1 MSTTDRPPYFP
12 ATRDL
17 YETFVDE
24 ITAIGGVVPDVHDDG
39 ERLFARAVLPV
50 HTDVRP
56 GDPVRGGVAV
66 RATGS
71 ELLVHPYTFRQVCTN
86 GAIAAHALETRRLE
100 RVPGSDVIA
109 PDYEVSVVMTD
120 FRLAVQACASKDAFE
135 RTAGE
140 MRSAASIQ
148 ADMAINLM
156 SALMQAGGFA
166 VQQFVPMIFE
176 SFAAQEDR
184 TVFGFMNA
192 VTSVARTVPDP
203 EVRWRLEELGGGIPA
218 QLVPKPK
225 TTPSA
230 ALMSAS

>member
-1 MSTTDRPPYFP
+1 MSTMDRPRYFP

-24 ITAIGGVVPDVHDDG
+24 ITAIGGVVPDVYDDG
-39 ERLFARAVLPV
+39 ERLFARGVLPV

-56 GDPVRGGVAV
+56 GDSVRGGVAV
-66 RATGS
+66 RASGS
-71 ELLVHPYTFRQVCTN
+71 ELLVHPYTFRQVCSN

-109 PDYEVSVVMTD
+109 PDYEVSVAMTD

-135 RTAGE
+135 RTADE

-156 SALMQAGGFA
+156 SALVQAGGFA
-166 VQQFVPMIFE
+166 VQQFVPMIFQ
-176 SFAAQEDR
+176 SFEAEEDR

-192 VTSVARTVPDP
+192 VTSVARTVRDP
-203 EVRWRLEELGGGIPA
+203 EARWRLEELGGGVPA
-218 QLVPKPK
+218 RLVPKA
-225 TTPSA
+225 TSTPSA